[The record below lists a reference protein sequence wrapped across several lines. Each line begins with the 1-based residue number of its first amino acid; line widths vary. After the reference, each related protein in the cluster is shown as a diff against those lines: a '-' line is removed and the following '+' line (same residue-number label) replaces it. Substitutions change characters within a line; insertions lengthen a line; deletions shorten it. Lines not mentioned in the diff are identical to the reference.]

1 MKKVGIFGSAFN
13 PIHLGHLL
21 MAEQTIERLNLDEVL
36 LVPTKEPYHKKVN
49 MLDFEDRYQLA
60 LIEAAS
66 NDRMRASDIEK
77 VFEDNSYTFNLI
89 NLLREKYPDDKFYFI
104 MGSDSLIN
112 FDTWYRAEELRSLMS
127 FIVFQRPEDESVKD
141 LVDKYKRQGMDVYYF
156 DDLQIQISS
165 TYIRQSIR
173 QGKSVKYLLSD
184 EVITYIKENG
194 LYE

>member
-21 MAEQTIERLNLDEVL
+21 MAEQAIERLNLDEVL
-36 LVPTKEPYHKKVN
+36 LVPTKEPYHKKVD
-49 MLDFEDRYQLA
+49 MIDFEDRYQLA

-77 VFEDNSYTFNLI
+77 VFEENSYTFNLI
-89 NLLREKYPDDKFYFI
+89 NLLIEKYPDDKFYFI

-112 FDTWYRAEELRSLMS
+112 FDTWYRAEKLICLMS
-127 FIVFQRPEDESVKD
+127 FIVFQRPEDVSVVY

>member
-21 MAEQTIERLNLDEVL
+21 MAEQAIERLNLDEVL
-36 LVPTKEPYHKKVN
+36 LVPTKEPYHKKVD
-49 MLDFEDRYQLA
+49 MIDFEDRYQLA

-77 VFEDNSYTFNLI
+77 VFEENSYTFNLI
-89 NLLREKYPDDKFYFI
+89 NLLIEKYPDDKFYFI

-112 FDTWYRAEELRSLMS
+112 FDTWYRAEKLISLMS
-127 FIVFQRPEDESVKD
+127 FIVFQRPEDVSVVY